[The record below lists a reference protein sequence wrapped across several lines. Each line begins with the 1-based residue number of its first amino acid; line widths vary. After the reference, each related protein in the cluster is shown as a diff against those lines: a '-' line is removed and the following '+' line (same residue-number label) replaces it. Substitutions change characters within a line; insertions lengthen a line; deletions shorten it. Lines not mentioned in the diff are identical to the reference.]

1 MGEVIAFIFGGL
13 VLIWAFRSAAFAFSG
28 GERSGRHELAPA
40 PAAERPTPPEEVR
53 RRAATREAARHRIYR
68 LMNFGLSLA
77 ALAALV
83 AMLVGVL
90 LT

>member
-28 GERSGRHELAPA
+28 GERSGRHELA